1 MDITKLGSDRVH
13 SQDAA
18 QTQKSQAS
26 KAAEKTSEQNA
37 SVAQSTTAAKSST
50 ASNVKW
56 SPEAKLAGEALALAK
71 SAPDTRADKVA
82 SIKAAIAN
90 GTYKVDSKA
99 VADRMIQSSLEDDL
113 LTRNG

>member
-13 SQDAA
+13 QQDAA
-18 QTQKSQAS
+18 QTQKSQGS
-26 KAAEKTSEQNA
+26 KAAERTSEQNA
-37 SVAQSTTAAKSST
+37 SVAQTTNASKSSN

-56 SPEAKLAGEALALAK
+56 SSEAKLANEALALAK
-71 SAPDTRADKVA
+71 AAPDARTDKVA
-82 SIKAAIAN
+82 NIKAAIAN

>member
-1 MDITKLGSDRVH
+1 MEITKLGSDRVQT
-13 SQDAA
+13 SDAA

-26 KAAEKTSEQNA
+26 KAAEKSAEQN
-37 SVAQSTTAAKSST
+37 STAQANSAAKSSV

-56 SPEAKLAGEALALAK
+56 SSEAKLANEALAIAK
-71 SAPDTRADKVA
+71 AAPDTRADKVA
-82 SIKAAIAN
+82 TIKAAVAN

-99 VADRMIQSSLEDDL
+99 VADRMIERSIEDDL